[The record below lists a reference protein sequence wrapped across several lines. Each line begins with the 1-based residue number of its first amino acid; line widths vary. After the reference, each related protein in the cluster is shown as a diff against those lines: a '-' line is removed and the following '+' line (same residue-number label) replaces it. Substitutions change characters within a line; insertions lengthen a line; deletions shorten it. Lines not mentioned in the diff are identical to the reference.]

1 MMRNTEVLPRIVFEI
16 GFGIG
21 IAEASIF
28 AHVLSIYFD
37 RNCITRLGCE
47 PWDIIRV
54 LMVAREKVIRK
65 HVDFYGESLVTI
77 TGRNA
82 CKIIMEEIPSY
93 TGRNRVLGN
102 GEP

>member
-47 PWDIIRV
+47 P
-54 LMVAREKVIRK
+54 
-65 HVDFYGESLVTI
+65 
-77 TGRNA
+77 
-82 CKIIMEEIPSY
+82 
-93 TGRNRVLGN
+93 
-102 GEP
+102 

>member
-1 MMRNTEVLPRIVFEI
+1 MLRCPVFLTLAMSFLFGGISWTVFMMRNTEVLPRIVFEI

-54 LMVAREKVIRK
+54 LMVAQGK
-65 HVDFYGESLVTI
+65 
-77 TGRNA
+77 
-82 CKIIMEEIPSY
+82 
-93 TGRNRVLGN
+93 GN
-102 GEP
+102 